1 MFWLTIQTALL
12 ILAAF
17 ILGAVL
23 GCIARQFFANARTR
37 ATGTDPARAAP
48 APMTATAAAARAAAR
63 TTDAEAGAAGEV
75 VAADSG
81 AAPAEKAETAVTEV
95 AAPVAATAAG
105 DAEPAGAESAEA
117 ETAATEA
124 EATEAAAASEP
135 EAVPAADGA
144 GADDEATMAARLAAL
159 PQDASPAEK
168 ADAVGSR
175 PVGLGAARGGK
186 ADDLKR
192 IRGIGKVNEK
202 KLGDLGVYHF
212 DQIAAW
218 TAAEVRWVGTFLSFA
233 GRIEREEWVAQA
245 ARLARGEETDFSKR
259 VDEGDVPSSKD

>member
-37 ATGTDPARAAP
+37 ATGTSPARAATGPRTAP
-48 APMTATAAAARAAAR
+48 AEAARAAAR
-63 TTDAEAGAAGEV
+63 TTDAEAGEAG
-75 VAADSG
+75 
-81 AAPAEKAETAVTEV
+81 EV
-95 AAPVAATAAG
+95 AAPAPKAETPAAEPVAPLAAAAAADAVPAG
-105 DAEPAGAESAEA
+105 PERAEPDAAETEAEPAEAEA
-117 ETAATEA
+117 ESRP
-124 EATEAAAASEP
+124 EAA
-135 EAVPAADGA
+135 PAAEEA
-144 GADDEATMAARLAAL
+144 GADDEEAMAARLAAL

-202 KLGDLGVYHF
+202 KLADLGIYHF

-245 ARLARGEETDFSKR
+245 TSLARGEETEFSKR
-259 VDEGDVPSSKD
+259 VDEGDVPSSKG